1 MNTIKSAIHGNDIV
15 KVLKIRSFLFLM
27 ISEFFTQLAFNM
39 QHFVLI
45 FIIYELTQSNTAVSG
60 VILSFTIPAI
70 FFSLI
75 SGVYV
80 DRWNKKKVMLISNFI
95 RGLFILPF
103 LMLDLHLGLI
113 YFFTFIIAAATQ
125 FFLPAE
131 AAIIPLLVPHRLLV
145 AANAV
150 FGLGIY
156 TTLLLGYILS
166 GPILLLFGQVST
178 VLILAALFFIS
189 TFFTSLIKLSAK
201 DKIDSSNLEIST
213 SVSYEVKEIFAFM
226 RKAKKVMHALI
237 VLTVSQAVMFMFAV
251 LGPGYMSKILGV
263 EIESLSWILLAP
275 AAVGMALGGLILGS
289 YGKNLKH
296 KFLSTVGFALSGIVF
311 ILLPLGD
318 RVSSAGFVHALNV
331 YLPHIIDINIL
342 HIVVFLAF
350 IAGFANSLI
359 FIPSNT
365 TLQIETS
372 EKMRGRIYGFL
383 NALTGAVSFIPV
395 IVAGSIADLV
405 GVGGVMTSLGI
416 ILAFLS
422 IMFYFFD

>member
-1 MNTIKSAIHGNDIV
+1 MNSIKNAVHGNDIV

-70 FFSLI
+70 LFSLI

-80 DRWNKKKVMLISNFI
+80 DRWNKKKVMFITNFI

-103 LMLDLHLGLI
+103 LILNLHLGLI
-113 YFFTFIIAAATQ
+113 YVFTFFIAVTTQ

-131 AAIIPLLVPHRLLV
+131 AAIIPLLVPRKLLT

-150 FGLGIY
+150 FSLGIY
-156 TTLLLGYILS
+156 MTLLLGYILS
-166 GPILLLFGQVST
+166 GPVLLLFGQVNT
-178 VLILAALFFIS
+178 VLILAAFFFVS
-189 TFFTSLIKLSAK
+189 AFFTSLIKLNVR
-201 DKIDSSNLEIST
+201 DKTDDSDAEIAS
-213 SVSYEVKEIFAFM
+213 SVSYEVREIFSFM
-226 RKAKKVMHALI
+226 RKAKKVMHALV
-237 VLTVSQAVMFMFAV
+237 VLTVSQAVIFMFAV

-263 EIESLSWILLAP
+263 EVESLSWILLAP
-275 AAVGMALGGLILGS
+275 AAIGMGLGGLLLGS
-289 YGKNLKH
+289 YGRKLKH

-318 RVSSAGFVHALNV
+318 RVSSAGFVHSLNV
-331 YLPHIIDINIL
+331 YLPHVVDINIL
-342 HIVVFLAF
+342 HIVVLLAF
-350 IAGFANSLI
+350 IVGFANSLV
-359 FIPSNT
+359 FIPSNA
-365 TLQIETS
+365 TLQIETN

-395 IVAGSIADLV
+395 IIAGGIADII
-405 GVGGVMTSLGI
+405 GVAGVMTGLGI
-416 ILAFLS
+416 ILVFLS
-422 IMFYFFD
+422 VMFYFFD